1 MKIRLAFGI
10 DLNLDPRLEIS
21 VSYENV
27 VTLSQIHLKIQF
39 SADFVGE
46 KKKDHMYYYL
56 HCNSLLLLANFQLAL
71 YIHICQSHM
80 LNPE

>member
-46 KKKDHMYYYL
+46 KKKGSHVL
-56 HCNSLLLLANFQLAL
+56 LSSL
-71 YIHICQSHM
+71 
-80 LNPE
+80 